1 MQDVLEDYLNYCYNN
16 GFISVSDSWKYMR
29 MQLARATLDF
39 NISENVYYDN
49 IERSFRPHDY
59 LELYKNKITR

>member
-16 GFISVSDSWKYMR
+16 GLISVSDSWKYMR

-59 LELYKNKITR
+59 L